1 MPWSIGIGLTNLT
14 KMTRTSPP
22 GPSSHTFRWP
32 WLMRDGFDWMMIAIV
47 FLVENYIRSHRPDW
61 LHTIFKFFI
70 LTSCSQH
77 YWPLSRRIFFSNCR
91 TFVDESGF
99 LVTKKELV
107 SCSEEDEP
115 EPSPP
120 KKVLTD
126 DPPKA
131 VSTTTSSPSK
141 VNKKQ
146 SSIRN
151 FFTKKWP

>member
-1 MPWSIGIGLTNLT
+1 MGEHNNDYHEPSPIKDEPCEEMDTLPASPEPVAT
-14 KMTRTSPP
+14 K
-22 GPSSHTFRWP
+22 SSK
-32 WLMRDGFDWMMIAIV
+32 G
-47 FLVENYIRSHRPDW
+47 SHR
-61 LHTIFKFFI
+61 TRKMV
-70 LTSCSQH
+70 
-77 YWPLSRRIFFSNCR
+77 NK

-115 EPSPP
+115 A
-120 KKVLTD
+120 
-126 DPPKA
+126 KA

-151 FFTKKWP
+151 FFTKK